1 MSFKNILVPVD
12 GSDTSL
18 AVIPTVVEMAKKFDA
33 NVTVVQVMTIDP
45 YIASEYIAHGQSNQ
59 LIERAKNYILD
70 NLETAKAKF
79 KAQDLD
85 VQVKLLEGENI
96 AKAIAKASDEL
107 NTDLI
112 ILCSHGRSGFKKL
125 LIGSVAQ
132 SLITT
137 LKAPVLIVK
146 QDDV

>member
-18 AVIPTVVEMAKKFDA
+18 AVIPSVLEMAKKFDA

-45 YIASEYIAHGQSNQ
+45 YIASEYIAYGQSNQ
-59 LIERAKNYILD
+59 LIERARNYILD
-70 NLETAKAKF
+70 NLEAAKVKF
-79 KAQDLD
+79 QAQGIE

-96 AKAIAKASDEL
+96 AKAISKAADEL
-107 NTDLI
+107 NTDLVVI
-112 ILCSHGRSGFKKL
+112 CSHGRSGFKKF

-132 SLITT
+132 NLITS
-137 LKAPVLIVK
+137 LKVPVLIVK
-146 QDDV
+146 QADL